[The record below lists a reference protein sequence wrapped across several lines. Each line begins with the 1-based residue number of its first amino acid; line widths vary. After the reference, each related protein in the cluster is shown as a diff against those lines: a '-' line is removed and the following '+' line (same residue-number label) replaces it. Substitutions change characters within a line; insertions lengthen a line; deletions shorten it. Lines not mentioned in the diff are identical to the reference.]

1 MNIAILN
8 PNMIFDV
15 MTRAWHSPEQLGF
28 ELAEG
33 VRQAGQRAGG
43 FDASIGGHARA
54 MEQIGCVL
62 VHGFRSHALSASV
75 PNEFIAE
82 VVARQPNRSVGVA
95 GIDPVSPSCS
105 DDLDR
110 ARALGLSAVTIS
122 PTAQGF
128 HPTHSAA
135 MRFYERCS
143 ALGLPVF
150 VSRPGMRTPSMIFE
164 YERPI
169 AWDEVA
175 RTFPALK
182 VVLSGLGHPWV
193 DETIALLGKHPG
205 IYAETSGLVSHSWR
219 LYTALLQAFEAGV
232 IDKIFFGSG
241 FPFQFPST
249 AVEAI
254 YSLNSYS
261 LGTPLPSIP
270 RAALRAV
277 VERNPVTTLGI
288 RAPLAIGA
296 GTATPPDSSV
306 RSALGS
312 TI

>member
-1 MNIAILN
+1 VNIAILD

-33 VRQAGQRAGG
+33 VRQVGQRAGG

-62 VHGFRSHALSASV
+62 VHGFRSHALTASV

-82 VVARQPNRSVGVA
+82 VVARQPNRTVGVA

-182 VVLSGLGHPWV
+182 VVLSGLGHPWI

-241 FPFQFPST
+241 FPFQLPST

-288 RAPLAIGA
+288 RAPLAIGS

-306 RSALGS
+306 RSAQGS
-312 TI
+312 AL

>member
-1 MNIAILN
+1 VNIAILN

-33 VRQAGQRAGG
+33 MRQAGQRAGG

-95 GIDPVSPSCS
+95 GIDPVSPSCN

-241 FPFQFPST
+241 FPLQFPST

-312 TI
+312 AL

>member
-1 MNIAILN
+1 
-8 PNMIFDV
+8 MIFDV

-33 VRQAGQRAGG
+33 MRQAGQRAGG

-95 GIDPVSPSCS
+95 GIDPVSPSCN

-205 IYAETSGLVSHSWR
+205 IYAETSGLVFHSWR

-312 TI
+312 AL

>member
-1 MNIAILN
+1 
-8 PNMIFDV
+8 MIFDV

-95 GIDPVSPSCS
+95 GIDPVSPSCN

-312 TI
+312 AL

>member
-1 MNIAILN
+1 
-8 PNMIFDV
+8 

-110 ARALGLSAVTIS
+110 ARALGLSAVTVS

-312 TI
+312 AL

>member
-1 MNIAILN
+1 
-8 PNMIFDV
+8 MIFDV

-312 TI
+312 AL

>member
-1 MNIAILN
+1 
-8 PNMIFDV
+8 

>member
-1 MNIAILN
+1 
-8 PNMIFDV
+8 MIFDV

-110 ARALGLSAVTIS
+110 ARALGLSAVTVS

-312 TI
+312 AI

>member
-1 MNIAILN
+1 
-8 PNMIFDV
+8 MIFDV

-33 VRQAGQRAGG
+33 VRQAGRRTGG
-43 FDASIGGHARA
+43 LDASVGGHARA

-62 VHGFRSHALSASV
+62 VHGFRSHALSATV

-82 VVARQPNRSVGVA
+82 VVARQPNRAAGVA
-95 GIDPVSPSCS
+95 GIDPVSPSWS

-110 ARALGLSAVTIS
+110 ARALGLAAVSIS
-122 PTAQGF
+122 PAAQGF

-143 ALGLPVF
+143 TLALPVF
-150 VSRPGMRTPSMIFE
+150 VSRPGMRTPTMIFE
-164 YERPI
+164 YERPT

-241 FPFQFPST
+241 FPFVLPST
-249 AVEAI
+249 AVESI
-254 YSLNSYS
+254 YSLNSYA

-270 RAALRAV
+270 RAALRAI

-288 RAPLAIGA
+288 RTPLAIGQ
-296 GTATPPDSSV
+296 GSTSDSDSP
-306 RSALGS
+306 SQTTQGS

>member
-1 MNIAILN
+1 
-8 PNMIFDV
+8 MIFDV

-33 VRQAGQRAGG
+33 VRQVGQRAGG

-62 VHGFRSHALSASV
+62 VHGFRSHALTASV

-82 VVARQPNRSVGVA
+82 VVARQPNRTVGVA

-182 VVLSGLGHPWV
+182 VVLSGLGHPWI

-241 FPFQFPST
+241 FPFQLPST

-288 RAPLAIGA
+288 RAPLAIGL

-306 RSALGS
+306 RSAQGS
-312 TI
+312 AL

>member
-1 MNIAILN
+1 
-8 PNMIFDV
+8 

-33 VRQAGQRAGG
+33 VRQVGQRAGG

-62 VHGFRSHALSASV
+62 VHGFRSHALTASV

-82 VVARQPNRSVGVA
+82 VVARQPNRTVGVA

-182 VVLSGLGHPWV
+182 VVLSGLGHPWI

-241 FPFQFPST
+241 FPFQLPST

-288 RAPLAIGA
+288 RAPLAIGL

-306 RSALGS
+306 RSAQGS
-312 TI
+312 AL

>member
-1 MNIAILN
+1 
-8 PNMIFDV
+8 MIFDV

-312 TI
+312 AI

>member
-1 MNIAILN
+1 
-8 PNMIFDV
+8 
-15 MTRAWHSPEQLGF
+15 
-28 ELAEG
+28 
-33 VRQAGQRAGG
+33 
-43 FDASIGGHARA
+43 

-312 TI
+312 AI

>member
-1 MNIAILN
+1 
-8 PNMIFDV
+8 MIFDV

-33 VRQAGQRAGG
+33 IRQTGRRTGG
-43 FDASIGGHARA
+43 LDASVGGHARA

-62 VHGFRSHALSASV
+62 VHGFRSHALSATV

-82 VVARQPNRSVGVA
+82 LVARQPNRAAGVA
-95 GIDPVSPSCS
+95 GIDPVSPSWS
-105 DDLDR
+105 EDLDR
-110 ARALGLSAVTIS
+110 ARSLGLAAVSIS

-143 ALGLPVF
+143 TLGLPIF
-150 VSRPGMRTPSMIFE
+150 VSRPGMRTPSMILE
-164 YERPI
+164 YERPT

-193 DETIALLGKHPG
+193 DETIALLGKHSG

-232 IDKIFFGSG
+232 IEKIFFGSG
-241 FPFQFPST
+241 FPFVLPST
-249 AVEAI
+249 AVESI

-277 VERNPVTTLGI
+277 VERNPITTLGI
-288 RAPLAIGA
+288 RAPLAIGRGSA
-296 GTATPPDSSV
+296 TDFDSPAPTAQ
-306 RSALGS
+306 GS
-312 TI
+312 PT

>member
-1 MNIAILN
+1 
-8 PNMIFDV
+8 MIFDV

-110 ARALGLSAVTIS
+110 ARALGLSAVTVS